1 MKTYILLILTILMST
16 MANASIATSG
26 VNPNKYNTY
35 AKGIML
41 DRFNNIKGQLYEASV
56 TTGIN
61 MNELVAIGSLESKL
75 VGNAKVKVKNGTAA
89 GVLQYT
95 NATWVMKK
103 KKYAAELGI
112 PSNAHQNNV
121 RANLLIGS
129 KDLQETKAKLIER
142 THLTAETL
150 TLGDVYLSHFL
161 GEDAAVKVI
170 NSYSHKPINQIVR
183 IHPGNGRYYIN
194 KNGKYRTAR
203 EMRQYMNK
211 LVTDEMHVYQEAV
224 MYYQIK
230 RLFKPVTQL
239 AERVRRITIT
249 EETVLTASR

>member
-1 MKTYILLILTILMST
+1 MKTYILLILAMLVST

-26 VNPNKYNTY
+26 VNTTKYNAY

-41 DRFNNIKGQLYEASV
+41 DRFDNIKGQLYEASV

-75 VGNAKVKVKNGTAA
+75 VGNAKVKKGTAS

-95 NATWVMKK
+95 NPTWKIKK
-103 KKYAAELGI
+103 KQYAAKLGI
-112 PSNAHQNNV
+112 PSNAHQNNI

-129 KDLQETKAKLIER
+129 KDLQETKARLIER
-142 THLTAETL
+142 THLTAQTL

-161 GEDAAVKVI
+161 GEDGAVKVI
-170 NSYSHKPINQIVR
+170 NSYSHKPVNQIVKV
-183 IHPGNGRYYIN
+183 HAGNGGYYVN

-203 EMRQYMNK
+203 EMRQFANK
-211 LVTDEMHVYQEAV
+211 LVNDEMHVYQEAV
-224 MYYQIK
+224 MYYQVK
-230 RLFKPVTQL
+230 RMFDPVTQL
-239 AERVRRITIT
+239 VERMKNISPT
-249 EETVLTASR
+249 EDPVLTASR